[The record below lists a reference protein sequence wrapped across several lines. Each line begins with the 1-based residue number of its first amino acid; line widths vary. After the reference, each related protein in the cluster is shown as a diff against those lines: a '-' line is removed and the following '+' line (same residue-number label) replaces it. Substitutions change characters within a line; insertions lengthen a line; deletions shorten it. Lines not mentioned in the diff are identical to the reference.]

1 MTSSGHPDSSPPPPR
16 GTLNESRWDEVL
28 SVAAD
33 VFGEKGY
40 RAATLRD
47 IASRLGMLKGS
58 LYYYIDSKEDLLF
71 EILRRSHLQGVEFV
85 AETPAMRASS
95 PADRLARLIRNWMA
109 GLESLPPALNIS
121 ETDFRLLKAE
131 RRREI
136 VSLRA
141 QITTVPQEIISAGIA
156 EGSFDQSVDPYVATA
171 TLMRILNTTQQWYR
185 PGRDVDWAELTEWYV
200 QLMLGGLQ
208 ARPLAKTTRKGA
220 GRSQAPRRPVRSL
233 SG

>member
-1 MTSSGHPDSSPPPPR
+1 MTNSGHPESSLRPPR

-28 SVAAD
+28 SVAAQ

-71 EILRRSHLQGVEFV
+71 EILRRSHLQGVEFGQ
-85 AETPAMRASS
+85 ETAAMRAAP
-95 PADRLARLIRNWMA
+95 PADRLESFIRNWMA
-109 GLESLPPALNIS
+109 GVESLPPVLNIAES
-121 ETDFRLLKAE
+121 DFRLLKGE

-141 QITTVPQEIISAGIA
+141 QIAKVPQDIISAGIA
-156 EGSFDQSVDPYVATA
+156 DGSFDQSVDPYVATA

-185 PGRDVDWAELTEWYV
+185 PGRGIEWQDITDWYV
-200 QLMLGGLQ
+200 QLLLGGVQ
-208 ARPLAKTTRKGA
+208 ARAFTKRAPKLGGRSPTGRRGA
-220 GRSQAPRRPVRSL
+220 GSL

>member
-1 MTSSGHPDSSPPPPR
+1 MTNSGHPEASPRPPR

-28 SVAAD
+28 GVAAE

-85 AETPAMRASS
+85 AESADMYAAAPAE
-95 PADRLARLIRNWMA
+95 RLARLIRNWMVGVA
-109 GLESLPPALNIS
+109 SLPPVLNIS
-121 ETDFRLLKAE
+121 ESDFHLLKGE

-141 QITTVPQEIISAGIA
+141 QIAKVPQDIISAGIA
-156 EGSFDQSVDPYVATA
+156 DGSFDQSVDPYVATA
-171 TLMRILNTTQQWYR
+171 TLMRILNTTHQWYR
-185 PGRDVDWAELTEWYV
+185 PGRDIEWAEITEWYV

-208 ARPLAKTTRKGA
+208 ARPVTKARKAA
-220 GRSQAPRRPVRSL
+220 GRSQPARRRAGSL
-233 SG
+233 WG

>member
-1 MTSSGHPDSSPPPPR
+1 MTNSGHPESSPSPPR

-28 SVAAD
+28 SVAAE

-85 AETPAMRASS
+85 AESADMGAAA

-109 GLESLPPALNIS
+109 GVASLPPVLNIS
-121 ETDFRLLKAE
+121 ESDFRFLKGE
-131 RRREI
+131 RRGEI

-141 QITTVPQEIISAGIA
+141 RIAKVPQDIISAGIA
-156 EGSFDQSVDPYVATA
+156 DGSFDQSVDPYVATA
-171 TLMRILNTTQQWYR
+171 TLMRIINSTYQWYR
-185 PGRDVDWAELTEWYV
+185 PGRGIEWADITDWYV
-200 QLMLGGLQ
+200 QLILGGLQ
-208 ARPLAKTTRKGA
+208 PRPVAKMARKAA
-220 GRSQAPRRPVRSL
+220 GRSQRL
-233 SG
+233 SS